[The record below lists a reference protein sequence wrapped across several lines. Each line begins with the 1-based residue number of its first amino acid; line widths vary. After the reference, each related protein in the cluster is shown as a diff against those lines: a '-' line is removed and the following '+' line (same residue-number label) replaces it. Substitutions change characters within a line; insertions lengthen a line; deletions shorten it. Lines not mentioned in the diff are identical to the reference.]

1 MRSEPPPAG
10 GDGLRYRFDRIRSGT
25 HELTELDLVDRC
37 APASSTCTDDQR
49 ESAERLLG
57 AMGPEPRIRLALA
70 PDAGS
75 QEIAMVAG
83 EQLAHWQALATHPV
97 SGKDVRDVAA
107 DRRAD
112 LRAAAGRAG
121 GR

>member
-1 MRSEPPPAG
+1 MDA
-10 GDGLRYRFDRIRSGT
+10 LRSG
-25 HELTELDLVDRC
+25 ELDL
-37 APASSTCTDDQR
+37 TDDQR

-57 AMGPEPRIRLALA
+57 AMGPEPRTRLALA

-83 EQLAHWQALATHPV
+83 EQLARWQALATHPV

-107 DRRAD
+107 TVV
-112 LRAAAGRAG
+112 LTCEQLLAGAG